1 MFVKDTKTEQ
11 CKNSQI
17 PYHRCFFFSGLIIGA
32 FIDMFARFLKSES
45 KCFQWRRCNLW
56 SFLLEHACHNSTCTL
71 SHPKRRCGM
80 GNPMYLRK
88 TGSGMEFLLVLLC
101 FSRLVPFL
109 FFFGTCWANTVLF
122 MSCSVQDEGWFFW
135 AFCKKKGLFLALLC
149 FLLYFFD
156 FFWHVQLPNKDAP
169 YSKYW
174 HLVFIWNFFFQNSL
188 KLPQFYLFPIFPRIL
203 LFKAGTFCFCKVS
216 KTLCSTFTSL
226 SVWQTDDV
234 HQSHDPRR
242 VRLHC
247 RMQWMHENRILILL
261 LKHFRIKR
269 LHKGEGNEPENIGRV
284 FIAGKVIKSV
294 CISFNVFLLLK

>member
-88 TGSGMEFLLVLLC
+88 TGSGIEFPLILFC
-101 FSRLVPFL
+101 FSRLVLFL

-174 HLVFIWNFFFQNSL
+174 HLVL
-188 KLPQFYLFPIFPRIL
+188 
-203 LFKAGTFCFCKVS
+203 
-216 KTLCSTFTSL
+216 
-226 SVWQTDDV
+226 
-234 HQSHDPRR
+234 
-242 VRLHC
+242 
-247 RMQWMHENRILILL
+247 
-261 LKHFRIKR
+261 
-269 LHKGEGNEPENIGRV
+269 
-284 FIAGKVIKSV
+284 
-294 CISFNVFLLLK
+294 ISFFKILWSCRSSIFSQFSLEFFYSKQEHFVSVRSPKPSVLLSPRSLCDKRMMFINHTTPGVYASTAGCSECMKTGFWFCC